1 MIRFFDIVF
10 SFLMIIILSPLFL
23 IVSILNLSTGENKIF
38 YLQKR
43 VGKNNRSFNII
54 KFATMIDNSI
64 NLGSKGFVEK
74 NDWRLLPLGAFLRK
88 TKINELPQLFNV
100 LKGDMSLVGYRPLI
114 EETYSKAKK
123 YNINT
128 DLKGRPGI
136 TSIASIYFRDEEVL
150 IANAEN
156 KEQFYF
162 NEIFPKKL
170 LLDEWWYLNKSFKY
184 YIYIIVITGLSLFM
198 SLKNLPLSH
207 LKGLPFI
214 DIDILEK

>member
-1 MIRFFDIVF
+1 
-10 SFLMIIILSPLFL
+10 
-23 IVSILNLSTGENKIF
+23 
-38 YLQKR
+38 
-43 VGKNNRSFNII
+43 
-54 KFATMIDNSI
+54 MIDNSI